1 MEPRAFQFYLIWI
14 LPKFYNFIRKPIAGI
29 VGIISLVSGPYLVVI
44 TRKAKLGA
52 LLGGQGELWK
62 IVETE
67 IISYARWV
75 ILSTLYVQ
83 LLTTSSNLK
92 HGQVLVT
99 FVKCRSEHHLTA
111 EQLESNRRYTDM
123 LKQVLSTPYFYF
135 SYNFD
140 LSHSRQR
147 FDEQKSKEFLAR

>member
-1 MEPRAFQFYLIWI
+1 MDNQDNVPC
-14 LPKFYNFIRKPIAGI
+14 NFRKPIAGI

-67 IISYARWV
+67 IISYARWIISCYFSPSGI
-75 ILSTLYVQ
+75 ILPPPF
-83 LLTTSSNLK
+83 LTY
-92 HGQVLVT
+92 
-99 FVKCRSEHHLTA
+99 RSEHHLTA
-111 EQLESNRRYTDM
+111 EQLESNRKYTDM

-140 LSHSRQR
+140 ISHSRQR
-147 FDEQKSKEFLAR
+147 FDEQKSKDFLAR